1 MKDMEKE
8 ISNALAE
15 VNPQLFKSLIHEF
28 RGTLVMLDSDLAAI
42 YGYSTKD
49 FNRQV
54 KNNREKFAEDFMFQL
69 TKEEADVI
77 LRCKNFTSSL
87 VEKDSRSGYGGRRYC
102 PYAFT
107 EQGIYMLMTVLRGEL
122 ATKQSIALI
131 RLFKGMKDFI
141 LENQPLLG
149 QREYLQLSLQT
160 TENIRDI
167 VEIRSSL
174 AKLDDKVAKMAD
186 DMGKVVTQSE
196 LSDIMLDFSNPVV
209 RRGWLILRGQPV
221 ESDLAYQQIYSAAR
235 KSVIVY
241 DNYISLKTLVLMKN
255 ISAEVSVTVV
265 TDNVQGKLS
274 KAELEDYTKEYPDV
288 RLRFLKDGG
297 TFHDRYIVID
307 YCTPDE
313 EIYHCG
319 ASSKDGGNKVMT
331 IEPVSERAIY
341 HQLIDES
348 LTHDALVFK

>member
-1 MKDMEKE
+1 MEKE

-167 VEIRSSL
+167 VPMLHLVHKAPFEMCGTALKRNVREW
-174 AKLDDKVAKMAD
+174 VADSRVKPLEAICDNMSYS
-186 DMGKVVTQSE
+186 VNTT
-196 LSDIMLDFSNPVV
+196 
-209 RRGWLILRGQPV
+209 
-221 ESDLAYQQIYSAAR
+221 LAYPPQNVSPACGALSGI
-235 KSVIVY
+235 IVY
-241 DNYISLKTLVLMKN
+241 AQHLTCLVLPYAHDD
-255 ISAEVSVTVV
+255 IERFRRAASGTSHLDEHTV
-265 TDNVQGKLS
+265 NEHYLS
-274 KAELEDYTKEYPDV
+274 
-288 RLRFLKDGG
+288 R
-297 TFHDRYIVID
+297 
-307 YCTPDE
+307 
-313 EIYHCG
+313 
-319 ASSKDGGNKVMT
+319 
-331 IEPVSERAIY
+331 
-341 HQLIDES
+341 
-348 LTHDALVFK
+348 

>member
-87 VEKDSRSGYGGRRYC
+87 VE
-102 PYAFT
+102 
-107 EQGIYMLMTVLRGEL
+107 
-122 ATKQSIALI
+122 
-131 RLFKGMKDFI
+131 
-141 LENQPLLG
+141 
-149 QREYLQLSLQT
+149 
-160 TENIRDI
+160 
-167 VEIRSSL
+167 
-174 AKLDDKVAKMAD
+174 
-186 DMGKVVTQSE
+186 
-196 LSDIMLDFSNPVV
+196 
-209 RRGWLILRGQPV
+209 
-221 ESDLAYQQIYSAAR
+221 SDLAYQQIYSAAR

-274 KAELEDYTKEYPDV
+274 KAELTGF
-288 RLRFLKDGG
+288 RTG
-297 TFHDRYIVID
+297 YI
-307 YCTPDE
+307 
-313 EIYHCG
+313 
-319 ASSKDGGNKVMT
+319 SSAD
-331 IEPVSERAIY
+331 
-341 HQLIDES
+341 
-348 LTHDALVFK
+348 